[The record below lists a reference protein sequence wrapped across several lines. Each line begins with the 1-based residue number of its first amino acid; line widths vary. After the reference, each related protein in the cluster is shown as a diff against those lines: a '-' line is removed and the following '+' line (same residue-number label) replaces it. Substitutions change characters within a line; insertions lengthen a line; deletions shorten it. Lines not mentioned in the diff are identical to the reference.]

1 MIVQDLSA
9 SDFVSRSLNHV
20 LLSDAVE
27 KRLLEE
33 AKAGDR
39 DAVDQLIE
47 FNQRLVVSMARRY
60 HRAYGQQELELCDLV
75 QAGNIGLYKAIQLW
89 DARKKVKFS
98 TYAFYWIRAYERRLS
113 LHRSTTLSVSYG
125 FSEKLGII
133 RRARSVLLREL
144 GQEPNIEQ
152 IAAATG
158 LASKEVE
165 LGLSA
170 ILKSV
175 SMDKPLD
182 TGSGKE
188 GGAFGE
194 LLPDCDQNT
203 EEAAIALVLL
213 SHAQKTIA
221 QMPESW
227 QIVVR
232 HRFGLDGAEVMTQ
245 AQIGKKLD
253 MTRQNI
259 DHIEKAALR
268 RIRQEMLFPVVK
280 EKTP

>member
-39 DAVDQLIE
+39 DAVDRLIE
-47 FNQRLVVSMARRY
+47 FNQRLVVSLARRY
-60 HRAYGQQELELCDLV
+60 HRANGQQELELCDLV

-98 TYAFYWIRAYERRLS
+98 TYAFYWIRAYVRRLS
-113 LHRSTTLSVSYG
+113 LYRSTTLSVSYG

-144 GQEPNIEQ
+144 GREPNVEE

-158 LASKEVE
+158 LSPKEIE

-175 SMDKPLD
+175 SMDKPMD

-194 LLPDCDQNT
+194 LLPDCEQNT
-203 EEAAIALVLL
+203 EEAAIAMALL
-213 SHAQKTIA
+213 SHAQKMIA
-221 QMPESW
+221 RMPESW
-227 QIVVR
+227 QVVVR

-253 MTRQNI
+253 MTRQNV

-268 RIRQEMLFPVVK
+268 RIRQEMLFPVVR
-280 EKTP
+280 EKMP